1 MENQNHD
8 DKRGELQ
15 ALEGRV
21 GELERIA
28 ESLGDTPDEEVV
40 AALDRAVSLLNDIN
54 ADVQSSLQS
63 ANEEV
68 RELGGILDGLSF
80 GSFDEA
86 LEDLEKRERDSDG
99 AS

>member
-40 AALDRAVSLLNDIN
+40 AALDRAVSLLDEIN

-68 RELGGILDGLSF
+68 RELGGILDGLSLLTIH
-80 GSFDEA
+80 EA
-86 LEDLEKRERDSDG
+86 LEDQDKPERHTQG
-99 AS
+99 PY